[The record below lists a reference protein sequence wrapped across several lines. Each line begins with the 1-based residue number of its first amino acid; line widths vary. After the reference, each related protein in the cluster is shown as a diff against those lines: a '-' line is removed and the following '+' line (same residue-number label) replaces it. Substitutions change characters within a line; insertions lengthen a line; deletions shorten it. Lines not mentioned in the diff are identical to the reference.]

1 MKINIGVFFG
11 GRSVEHE
18 VSVISALQAI
28 RAFDREKYDVTP
40 IYITREGRFYT
51 GEALGHIEEF
61 RDIPALLKK
70 SQEVLPAM
78 ESGRL
83 KLGRQPAPRF
93 GKAVAAE
100 IDVAFPI
107 VHGTNVEDG
116 ALQGFL
122 RTLGVPFAGCDVFAS
137 AVGMDKFAMKA
148 LFRERG
154 LPVLPCLR
162 FTAREVFDGPEAVA
176 DKVMEKIGLPVV
188 VKPVNLGSSV
198 GIRLARDREALL
210 DALDY
215 AVSFAAAV
223 IAEKAVE
230 NLRELNCAVLG
241 DADGVEASEVE
252 EPIAG
257 DEILSYE
264 DKYVS
269 NAKGGAKSGGKS
281 GMQSLKRLLPA
292 PISPELREKVRHCAC
307 EAFLAL
313 DCAGVSRIDFLM
325 DGKTGEIW
333 VNEINT
339 IPGSLSFYLW
349 EPLGKPYA
357 RLLDELVELA
367 LKRSRSA
374 AEMNYTIDT
383 GILKNASFGGAKGAK
398 GSSAK
403 R

>member
-1 MKINIGVFFG
+1 MKINVGVFFG

-18 VSVISALQAI
+18 VSVISALQAV
-28 RAFDREKYDVTP
+28 RAFDREKYEVTP
-40 IYITREGRFYT
+40 VYITREGRFYV
-51 GEALGHIEEF
+51 GEAVGRIEEY

-70 SQEVLPAM
+70 SREVLPAADG
-78 ESGRL
+78 GRL
-83 KLGRQPAPRF
+83 KLLRQPAPRF
-93 GKAVAAE
+93 GDPVLAR

-116 ALQGFL
+116 ALQGYL

-154 LPVLPCLR
+154 LPVLPALR
-162 FTAREVFDGPEAVA
+162 FTGREVFESAEAVV
-176 DKVMEKIGLPVV
+176 DKIASGIGFPVV

-198 GIRLARDREALL
+198 GIRLARDRGALL

-215 AVSFAAAV
+215 AASFASAV
-223 IAEKAVE
+223 IVERAVE
-230 NLRELNCAVLG
+230 NLREINCSVLG
-241 DADGVEASEVE
+241 DADGVEASECE
-252 EPIAG
+252 EPVMG

-269 NAKGGAKSGGKS
+269 NAKGGAKGGGKS

-292 PISPELREKVRHCAC
+292 PIGPELRETVRRYAC

-313 DCAGVSRIDFLM
+313 DCCGVSRIDFLM
-325 DGKTGEIW
+325 DGKTGEVW

-349 EPLGKPYA
+349 EPVGKPYA
-357 RLLDELVELA
+357 RLLDEVVELA
-367 LKRSRSA
+367 LKRSRSN
-374 AEMNYTIDT
+374 AELNYTFET
-383 GILKNASFGGAKGAK
+383 NILQNASFGGAKGAK
-398 GSSAK
+398 GAK
-403 R
+403 G